1 MKTAATSKAAFDLL
15 LELGAV
21 AELRALGTTQRTVSG
36 YFTNPDAM
44 ARAATALSGKAEGV
58 YFTLNPV
65 NPALLARADN
75 RVKPYAKHTTNDA
88 DILRRRWLPLDFD
101 PKRPAGVSST
111 DQEHRLALERAV
123 QCREWLAR
131 MDWPDPIMADSGNG
145 GHLMYGIDLPN
156 DAASSNLIKRVLE
169 AIALRFSDVLA
180 EVDLKT
186 YNAARI
192 WKVYGTLAAKGDN
205 TAERPHRLAQILF
218 RPATLQI
225 VTQHQL
231 SALAIP
237 EAPSQ
242 SPRRNGQALDLAGW
256 LAKHGIDFAQQKP
269 WQGGTCYVLCIC
281 PNNPDHNRGE
291 AYLVQFPSGAIAAGC
306 LHATCGLNWKSLRE
320 SYEPKI
326 LPARSTAGDT
336 AKKKPTKAAEQQIDW
351 RTLLIY
357 RQSKGGPP
365 QLVPLLANAITAFR
379 HAPEWEGVLGFNEF
393 SQQVVTRGPTPWGKE
408 VGSRWADA
416 DDSLATEW
424 LQREVGV
431 FVGSNTVA
439 EAVQTVAREN
449 GFHPV
454 RNHLEKL
461 EWDKVSRVE
470 TWLIDYLDCTDS
482 EFIRAVSSRWLISA
496 VARIFRPGC
505 QADHV
510 LLLEGPQGIRKSSAL
525 RALVGD
531 EWFADHIADLG
542 SKDSRLDL
550 LGKWV
555 IEMSELVS
563 MRRAE
568 IEKVKAFLTARTDHF
583 RPPYGRRAIDV
594 PRQNVF
600 AASTNEEQPFVD
612 SSGNRRFWPVRC
624 GQIDVDGVRRNRDQ
638 LWAEAYHRFK
648 QGEVWWLDTTEL
660 NLLAQHEQNE
670 RYEPGV
676 WDDIILEWADDPRR
690 REDLVNGI
698 TVPVALWDGSEP
710 GKITIGDILIHAID
724 KDKNRL
730 TQADHKAVA
739 RCLTH
744 NGWRVK
750 QDWSRGPNRG
760 KRYYVRPER

>member
-1 MKTAATSKAAFDLL
+1 MAKAA
-15 LELGAV
+15 
-21 AELRALGTTQRTVSG
+21 
-36 YFTNPDAM
+36 M
-44 ARAATALSGKAEGV
+44 ALSGKAEGV

-111 DQEHRLALERAV
+111 DQEHRLALERAIE
-123 QCREWLAR
+123 CREWLSC
-131 MDWPDPIMADSGNG
+131 MGWPEPIMADSGNG
-145 GHLMYGIDLPN
+145 AHLLYGTDLPN
-156 DAASSNLIKRVLE
+156 DAASGNLIKRVLE
-169 AIALRFSDVLA
+169 AVALRFSDATV

-186 YNAARI
+186 YNAARV

-205 TAERPHRLAQILF
+205 TGERPHRLAQILS
-218 RPATLQI
+218 RPATLQM
-225 VTQHQL
+225 VTLQQL

-237 EAPSQ
+237 EAPLQ
-242 SPRRNGQALDLAGW
+242 SPRRNGQALDVAGW
-256 LAKHGIDFAQQKP
+256 LAKHGIDFAQRKP
-269 WQGGTCYVLCIC
+269 WQGGTCYILRVC

-291 AYLVQFPSGAIAAGC
+291 AYLVQFPSGVIAAGC
-306 LHATCGLNWKSLRE
+306 LHTTCGLNWKSLRE
-320 SYEPKI
+320 GYE
-326 LPARSTAGDT
+326 LESLRSRSTAGDQS
-336 AKKKPTKAAEQQIDW
+336 KKRIKAAEPQIDW
-351 RTLLIY
+351 RKLLIY
-357 RQSKGGPP
+357 RQNKGGDP
-365 QLVPLLANAITAFR
+365 QPVPLLANAIIAFR
-379 HAPEWEGVLGFNEF
+379 YATEWEGVLGFNEF
-393 SQQVVTRGPTPWGKE
+393 SQQVVTCRSTAWEKQ

-424 LQREVGV
+424 LQREAVI

-454 RNHLEKL
+454 RHYLESL
-461 EWDKVSRVE
+461 VWDKVARID
-470 TWLIDYLDCTDS
+470 TWLSEYLGCTDS
-482 EFIRAVSSRWLISA
+482 PFVRAAGSRWLISA

-555 IEMSELVS
+555 IEMSELAS

-568 IEKVKAFLTARTDHF
+568 IEKVKAFLTARSDHF
-583 RPPYGRRAIDV
+583 RPPYGRRAVDV

-624 GQIDVDGVRRNRDQ
+624 GQIDVDGIRRDRDQ
-638 LWAEAYHRFK
+638 LWAEVYHRFK
-648 QGEVWWLDTTEL
+648 QGELWWLDTPEL
-660 NLLAQHEQNE
+660 DLLAQQEQDE

-676 WDDIILEWADDPRR
+676 WDDLILDWVEDPRE
-690 REDLVNGI
+690 REDLSNGATIPI
-698 TVPVALWDGSEP
+698 TPWYGSEP
-710 GKITIGDILIHAID
+710 NKVTISDILIHAIGKD
-724 KDKNRL
+724 KDRL
-730 TQADHKAVA
+730 AQTDRNQVA

-744 NGWRVK
+744 DGWRLK
-750 QDWSRGPNRG
+750 QDRRGSNRG
-760 KRYYVRPER
+760 KWFYVRSER

>member
-1 MKTAATSKAAFDLL
+1 MYPT
-15 LELGAV
+15 
-21 AELRALGTTQRTVSG
+21 
-36 YFTNPDAM
+36 P
-44 ARAATALSGKAEGV
+44 
-58 YFTLNPV
+58 
-65 NPALLARADN
+65 
-75 RVKPYAKHTTNDA
+75 
-88 DILRRRWLPLDFD
+88 
-101 PKRPAGVSST
+101 SS
-111 DQEHRLALERAV
+111 V
-123 QCREWLAR
+123 
-131 MDWPDPIMADSGNG
+131 GF
-145 GHLMYGIDLPN
+145 
-156 DAASSNLIKRVLE
+156 V
-169 AIALRFSDVLA
+169 
-180 EVDLKT
+180 
-186 YNAARI
+186 
-192 WKVYGTLAAKGDN
+192 
-205 TAERPHRLAQILF
+205 
-218 RPATLQI
+218 
-225 VTQHQL
+225 L
-231 SALAIP
+231 SA
-237 EAPSQ
+237 Q
-242 SPRRNGQALDLAGW
+242 QRCRRLCQEE
-256 LAKHGIDFAQQKP
+256 
-269 WQGGTCYVLCIC
+269 GGTCYVLRIC

-291 AYLVQFPSGAIAAGC
+291 AYLVQFPSGAISAGC

-320 SYEPKI
+320 SYEPEI
-326 LPARSTAGDT
+326 LQARSTAGDT
-336 AKKKPTKAAEQQIDW
+336 FENKPIKAAEQQIDW

-365 QLVPLLANAITAFR
+365 QPVPLLANAITAFR

-393 SQQVVTRGPTPWGKE
+393 SQKVVTRGPTPWGKE

-449 GFHPV
+449 SFHPV
-454 RNHLEKL
+454 RNHLKSL
-461 EWDKVSRVE
+461 EWDKVPRID
-470 TWLIDYLDCTDS
+470 TWLTDYLGGTDS
-482 EFIRAVSSRWLISA
+482 QFIRAVGSRWLISA
-496 VARIFRPGC
+496 VVRVFRPGC

-583 RPPYGRRAIDV
+583 RPPYGRRAVDV

-624 GQIDVDGVRRNRDQ
+624 GQIDVDGIRSNRDQ

-648 QGEVWWLDTTEL
+648 QGEVWWLDTAEL
-660 NLLAQHEQNE
+660 NLLAQHEQDE

-690 REDLVNGI
+690 REDLFNGI
-698 TVPVALWDGSEP
+698 TVPVAPWDGSEP
-710 GKITIGDILIHAID
+710 GKITIGDILIHAIGKD
-724 KDKNRL
+724 KDRL

-744 NGWRVK
+744 NGWTVK
-750 QDWSRGPNRG
+750 QDWSRGPSRG